1 MPKIT
6 AITPTGEM
14 NGEYHVNSF
23 NLDDGTAGFCQS
35 KYPTPSIKAGDEV
48 RSKKS
53 WNYSGKTFH
62 SLEKLNIAG
71 GGGGFSKDVGSSYD
85 SEGARIGNCIHNA
98 TLLTVKQVELHPEK
112 FKKPSDVIALAE
124 AFAKG
129 LFRVS
134 GELGKAPALAEPQ
147 TQPAPASAPTEEG
160 EPF

>member
-6 AITPTGEM
+6 AIAPTGEM

-23 NLDDGTAGFCQS
+23 NLDDGTSGFCQS
-35 KYPTPSIKAGDEV
+35 KYPNPSMKIGDEV

-62 SLEKLNIAG
+62 SLEKVNSAG
-71 GGGGFSKDVGSSYD
+71 GGGGFSKGGGSNYD

-98 TLLTVKQVELHPEK
+98 ILLTVKQMELHPDK
-112 FKKPSDVIALAE
+112 FKKPSDVIVLAE

-129 LFRVS
+129 IYRVS
-134 GELGKAPALAEPQ
+134 GELGKAPTQPEP
-147 TQPAPASAPTEEG
+147 QPAPSGEEG
-160 EPF
+160 PF